1 MAADL
6 KTCEIVNLAV
16 LTQGII
22 VTSDESL
29 FTLYPEQIGM
39 LSYTY
44 VTLRYID
51 DSINFWAFVVSF
63 YILEKKSSIKR
74 YRKTS
79 KV

>member
-63 YILEKKSSIKR
+63 YILEKKRSIKR

>member
-29 FTLYPEQIGM
+29 FTLCPE
-39 LSYTY
+39 
-44 VTLRYID
+44 
-51 DSINFWAFVVSF
+51 
-63 YILEKKSSIKR
+63 
-74 YRKTS
+74 
-79 KV
+79 